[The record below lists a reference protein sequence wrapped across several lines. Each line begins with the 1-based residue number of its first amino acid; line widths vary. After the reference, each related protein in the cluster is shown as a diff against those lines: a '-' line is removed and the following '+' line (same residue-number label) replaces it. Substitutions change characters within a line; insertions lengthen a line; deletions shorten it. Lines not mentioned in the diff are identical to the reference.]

1 MTEHNQKLKP
11 SAFDPGGNT
20 LAPGAPDRAAQAEA
34 GTAAPAGTASQR
46 PLIAALVAL
55 GVILAAVFFWLPTW
69 VEAPSAELAT
79 TNAKSPIVDTQT
91 QTRAKAQEQASPW
104 SDAQLAQ
111 QRKEAQA
118 VLELLLEQQFAL
130 QEMSVEQWATEA
142 FAAATDL
149 ATSGDQLY
157 RQQQFEDARETYGE
171 GLQAMT
177 ALVEAAPGVFET
189 QLQLALDALD
199 ANQAQAA
206 TEAIAIAL
214 LISPDSVSALRAQAR
229 AMTLPQVLTLIKQ
242 AQQLQLD
249 NQLEPALENT
259 QQALELDA
267 EHELAKNLQAQL
279 RQEIARRDFNRAMTA
294 GYQAMDR
301 EDYDTAEARFLA
313 AQKLLPAAA
322 ETEAALTQ
330 ARSARTLQ
338 RIQSLRGKA
347 ELAQRNEDWGPAL
360 SSFEAILRIDSTVQ
374 FAREGADLSRERQ
387 SIDKLLQQTLDK
399 PERLADQRIYAETRQ
414 LLDYANNLSPAGPR
428 LRRQLGALDTI
439 MEQALV
445 PIPVLLESD
454 EETDVTVYRVA
465 HLGTFRRQQLELK
478 PGTYTAVGVRR
489 GFRDVR
495 QEFTLSH
502 DQSAP
507 VITIACTDPI

>member
-1 MTEHNQKLKP
+1 M
-11 SAFDPGGNT
+11 
-20 LAPGAPDRAAQAEA
+20 
-34 GTAAPAGTASQR
+34 
-46 PLIAALVAL
+46 
-55 GVILAAVFFWLPTW
+55 ILAAVFFWLPTW
-69 VEAPSAELAT
+69 VEAPSAEPPTAGV
-79 TNAKSPIVDTQT
+79 NSPTVDSQRQTPANTQE
-91 QTRAKAQEQASPW
+91 RASPW

-118 VLELLLEQQFAL
+118 VLQLLLEQQFTL
-130 QEMSVEQWATEA
+130 QEMSVEQWATDA
-142 FAAATDL
+142 FTAATEL
-149 ATSGDQLY
+149 AASGDQLY
-157 RQQQFEDARETYGE
+157 RQQQFEEARATYEE

-177 ALVEAAPGVFET
+177 ALVEAAPSVFET
-189 QLQLALDALD
+189 QLQRALDALD

-206 TEAIAIAL
+206 TDAVTIAL
-214 LISPDSVSALRAQAR
+214 LISPDSASALRAQAR
-229 AMTLPQVLTLIKQ
+229 ATTLPQVLTLVKQ
-242 AQQLQLD
+242 AQQLQRD
-249 NQLEPALENT
+249 SELEPALENT
-259 QQALELDA
+259 QQALALDA
-267 EHELAKNLQAQL
+267 EHELAKTLQTQL
-279 RQEIARRDFNRAMTA
+279 RQAIARRDFNRAMTA

-347 ELAQRNEDWGPAL
+347 EVAQRNEDWGPAL
-360 SSFEAILRIDSTVQ
+360 AAFEAILRIDNTVQ
-374 FAREGADLSRERQ
+374 FAREGATLSRERE
-387 SIDKLLQQTLDK
+387 SLDKAIQQTLDQ
-399 PERLADQRIYAETRQ
+399 PERLADQKVYAQTRQ
-414 LLDYANNLSPAGPR
+414 LLEYANNLSPAGPR
-428 LRRQLGALDTI
+428 LRRQLTTLDTI